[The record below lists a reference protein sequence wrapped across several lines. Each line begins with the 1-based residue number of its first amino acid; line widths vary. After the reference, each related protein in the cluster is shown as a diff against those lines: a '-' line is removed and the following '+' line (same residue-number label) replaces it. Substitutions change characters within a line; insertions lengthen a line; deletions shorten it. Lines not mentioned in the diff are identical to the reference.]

1 MTAMSYEHIK
11 AKIKD
16 ATNISEADIDLKVN
30 DKLKQL
36 SDLISKEGAAHIVA
50 NDLGVKIFQ
59 PMKQGRMKVS
69 ELIPMQ
75 RNVEVLVRVV
85 KNYGIRNFKTE
96 KKEGRNAAFLAG
108 DESGIIRTTVWDEPV
123 IKQLETVK
131 ENDIVLIKGAYIRE
145 NNGYKELHLGT
156 GSSVALNPANETVGF
171 SRAQP
176 ANKSIAELKDKDMA
190 IIAGTIVQLFEPKFY
205 EACTICSKKV
215 IDGACP
221 NHGKVEKRMIPIVN
235 VILDDGTDNIR
246 VVCFRDAAESML
258 GKDADTLA
266 KVKDNPGIFEE
277 IKKNILGKQV
287 QVTGKINMNDM
298 FARLEMVA
306 NSVKEATPAEVI
318 ATVKHEEFIA

>member
-1 MTAMSYEHIK
+1 MAAMTYEQIK
-11 AKIKD
+11 ARIKD
-16 ATNISEADIDLKVN
+16 TTGLSEADIDLKVN
-30 DKLKQL
+30 DKLRQL

-59 PMKQGRMKVS
+59 QRQGRIKIT
-69 ELIPMQ
+69 ELMPMQ

-123 IKQLETVK
+123 IQQLEPLK
-131 ENDIVLIKGAYIRE
+131 ENDILLIKGAYVRE

-156 GSSVALNPANETVGF
+156 GSSIALNPANETVGF
-171 SRAQP
+171 SKAQP
-176 ANKSIAELKDKDMA
+176 SNKSIVELKDKDSA
-190 IIAGTIVQLFEPKFY
+190 VIAGTVVQLFEPKFY
-205 EACTICSKKV
+205 DACNICSKKV

-221 NHGKVEKRMIPIVN
+221 NHGKVEKKVVPIVN

-246 VVCFRDAAESML
+246 VVCFRDAAESVL
-258 GKDADTLA
+258 GKDAESLS
-266 KVKDNPGIFEE
+266 KIKENPGLFEE
-277 IKKNILGKQV
+277 IKKSIVGKQL
-287 QVTGKINMNDM
+287 QVTGRVNMNEM

-306 NSVKEATPAEVI
+306 STVKEATPADVV
-318 ATVKHEEFIA
+318 ANVKHEELVA